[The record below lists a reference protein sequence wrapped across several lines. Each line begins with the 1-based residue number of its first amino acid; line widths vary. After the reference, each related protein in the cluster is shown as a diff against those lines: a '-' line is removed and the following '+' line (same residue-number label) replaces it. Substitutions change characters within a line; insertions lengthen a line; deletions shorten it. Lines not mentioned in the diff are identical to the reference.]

1 MTKIVEEYERSYCSE
16 PKLEQIGVILH
27 CYMCKNNSYIY
38 FNCCDNPKIYTDEKN
53 IICVSCKK
61 ILPNTSENDMKIF
74 KDKEKIIASRNESIN
89 YLLHEYAY
97 NLEIRE
103 LKKNIKRC
111 IIEIIK
117 IFVINIYI
125 YKTIDIGILLI
136 PNNYILQR
144 IFDIFGIKIDL
155 KLYYSEFLHNEYENS
170 FIKLIKN
177 SINDIEKIL
186 DKYDDNNYI
195 SDDDDNN
202 YISDDD
208 VNEDD
213 EDDVDDEDDD
223 DNEDDNNNNEDEID
237 DDEYYEMGFDYEI

>member
-1 MTKIVEEYERSYCSE
+1 MKNQCNCIESKLHQIGLIEHCFICKHNSIIDFNYCNN
-16 PKLEQIGVILH
+16 PKL
-27 CYMCKNNSYIY
+27 YAN
-38 FNCCDNPKIYTDEKN
+38 EKN
-53 IICVSCKK
+53 IICLSCKK
-61 ILPNTSENDMKIF
+61 TLPKTILNDIIIF
-74 KDKEKIIASRNESIN
+74 IDKEKIIASRNESIN
-89 YLLHEYAY
+89 YLLHEYAFY
-97 NLEIRE
+97 PEIRD

-117 IFVINIYI
+117 ILVINIYI
-125 YKTIDIGILLI
+125 YKPIDIGILLI

-186 DKYDDNNYI
+186 EKYDDNNYI
-195 SDDDDNN
+195 SDDDDNEDDNN

-208 VNEDD
+208 N
-213 EDDVDDEDDD
+213 DD
-223 DNEDDNNNNEDEID
+223 DNEYEID
-237 DDEYYEMGFDYEI
+237 DDEYYEMGFDY